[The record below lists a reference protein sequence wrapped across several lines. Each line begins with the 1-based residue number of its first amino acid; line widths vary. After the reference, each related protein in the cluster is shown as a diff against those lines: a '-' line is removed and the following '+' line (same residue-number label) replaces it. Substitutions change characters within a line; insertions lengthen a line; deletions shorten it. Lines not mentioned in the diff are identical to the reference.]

1 MGESPKA
8 GETLRA
14 GSGPVLEPP
23 RPGPKSPPD
32 SGPTLAGT
40 SVSPDSPRAAD
51 DRLQAA
57 LEATSRAE
65 ASLSALMRAVEQVT
79 SGVSGAQAANE
90 HLATELERARELL
103 GSTNERRLALE
114 NKVTALEAALAGSEE
129 AVAEAQRDRTFLIE
143 EQDRFLAALLGD
155 HDEEIA
161 ELKREIFE
169 LRAASGQPP
178 TAEKK
183 TLPGI
188 PRAAEP
194 VDANVA
200 MMRDEIERLRTERER
215 SRDILRKVQTQRDEA
230 QAQVARLVRERDEQ
244 KAEIQRLAAL
254 LEAPPELTAQL
265 RGEDA
270 LRAHPTPAHLRGRR
284 TDPQVWRPPPDPE
297 LSQRVTTPPPPEA
310 FEALSQSRQSSPHL
324 PLVRPDPE
332 PPPAQG
338 GPTVETPMSRPP
350 PPALLRKQDPT
361 RRPLGGYSLAA
372 EEVEADRVPARPS
385 SSKPPSR

>member
-23 RPGPKSPPD
+23 RPGPRVPPE
-32 SGPTLAGT
+32 SGSAPVGT
-40 SVSPDSPRAAD
+40 SVSPDSPRDAG

-57 LEATSRAE
+57 LDATARAE

-90 HLATELERARELL
+90 HLAQELERARELL

-114 NKVTALEAALAGSEE
+114 NKLAALETALASSEE
-129 AVAEAQRDRTFLIE
+129 AAARDRAFLLE

-155 HDEEIA
+155 HEEEIA
-161 ELKREIFE
+161 ELKRQIFE
-169 LRAASGQPP
+169 LQSDSGQTAP
-178 TAEKK
+178 AEKK
-183 TLPGI
+183 TLPGV
-188 PRAAEP
+188 PRVAEP
-194 VDANVA
+194 LHANV
-200 MMRDEIERLRTERER
+200 MMMQGEIERLKSERER

-244 KAEIQRLAAL
+244 HAEIQRLAAL
-254 LEAPPELTAQL
+254 LEAPPELTAEL

-270 LRAHPTPAHLRGRR
+270 LRAHPTPTHLRGRR
-284 TDPQVWRPPPDPE
+284 TDPQPWRPPADPE

-310 FEALSQSRQSSPHL
+310 FDAISQSRLSSPLL
-324 PLVRPDPE
+324 PLVEPDPE
-332 PPPAQG
+332 PAPPPAIE
-338 GPTVETPMSRPP
+338 PAVESPMSRPP

-361 RRPLGGYSLAA
+361 HRPIGGYSLAA
-372 EEVEADRVPARPS
+372 EEVEADRVEARPG
-385 SSKPPSR
+385 SSKPPRR